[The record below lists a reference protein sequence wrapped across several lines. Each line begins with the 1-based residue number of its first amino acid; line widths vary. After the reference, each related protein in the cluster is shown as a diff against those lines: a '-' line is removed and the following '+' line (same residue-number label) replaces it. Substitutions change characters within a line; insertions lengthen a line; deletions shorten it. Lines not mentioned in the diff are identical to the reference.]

1 MGEHADPAAGL
12 ASTTAGAAAVDAATV
27 AAVAPAVVSGPVAV
41 PGPVEEMPA
50 DAVLLGP
57 PPQETVEGY
66 LRAARMRLTAS
77 AQAPEQPDTYAI
89 VGFPGYR
96 TPEQAFGLLQ
106 DLRTVR
112 VFFRVPPDG
121 TALSA
126 DVRDPLADVRTA
138 FARAADAAAARADA
152 AGAAGDAGARAL
164 AADEAAALGDSCA
177 CLYGAVVV
185 AAARQLLALADTG
198 SVRLVDVAPPGV
210 SGPSAVFV
218 PLRPEQR

>member
-1 MGEHADPAAGL
+1 MRIRPPGWRARRR
-12 ASTTAGAAAVDAATV
+12 AAAVDAATV